1 MKLTLIEYSY
11 CCVTA
16 TIALIININRHVG
29 SGKWDVVNDPYSGY
43 KLTCSDS
50 EDLIH
55 FPFFTTQFFPITQ
68 NITILKCD
76 VFICK
81 PRDKKNSFL
90 LLPLKIISICVPHF
104 NENSYVFA
112 AYAR

>member
-50 EDLIH
+50 EDFDTFSIFH
-55 FPFFTTQFFPITQ
+55 YT
-68 NITILKCD
+68 
-76 VFICK
+76 VFSNYTEHHDIKMWC
-81 PRDKKNSFL
+81 FYL
-90 LLPLKIISICVPHF
+90 
-104 NENSYVFA
+104 
-112 AYAR
+112 